1 MSKGNKR
8 DLPLLYR
15 LNNSFE
21 LKQFLTWQNVNKWH
35 PTAQT
40 IFWVKRRKL
49 TTEKPPHALF
59 LH

>member
-8 DLPLLYR
+8 DLPV
-15 LNNSFE
+15 NNSFE
-21 LKQFLTWQNVNKWH
+21 LQQFLTWQNVNKWH

-49 TTEKPPHALF
+49 TKEKPPHALF